1 MLFYNNYMGGG
12 ALMQL
17 VANGSQD
24 IYLTGNPEMTY
35 FRAVYRRHTN
45 FAKESILQNT
55 VGTLQQGSKFSVTIG
70 RHGDLLND
78 IYVVIKRKTF
88 EVPITDMLKIGFED
102 CSGNFYYPS
111 AGYNFLEYVEV
122 EIGGQVIDKHYG
134 DWLNIWTDL
143 TEPNDKKMLLN
154 QMLYGKTRL
163 FSRKADIFKDGD
175 IYLPLKFW
183 FCNNPG
189 LALPLIALQYHE
201 VKLNFSLT
209 PSCFSANSTVYFNG
223 PSGAHR
229 GGTAS
234 ASSTV
239 ETTVDVSGHSHP
251 MEVKYPLTIPL
262 STNIIDELSVYADY
276 IFLDTAERRKFA
288 KVKHEY
294 LFEQIQTQGPTS
306 ILPTADK
313 ETVDLRFNHPIKEV
327 VWTLDDAA
335 PSICAPACNTKK
347 YEIIKAGLLQLNGK
361 DRFQK
366 RNGSYF
372 TLAQRYQHH
381 SGSPLKYLFE
391 ALYSGDLRG
400 FKKNWGEFTGSRIPS
415 EAIHLY
421 SFALH
426 PEKNIPSGSC
436 NFSRLDNV
444 VLELDFF
451 TGQGSNPCLG
461 SSRPCYYDAP
471 NKRTLWVYGIN
482 YNILRIMGG
491 MGGLV
496 YCN

>member
-1 MLFYNNYMGGG
+1 MGGG

-55 VGTLQQGSKFSVTIG
+55 IGTLKQGSKFSVIIG
-70 RHGDLLND
+70 RHGDLLTD
-78 IYVVIKRKTF
+78 INVVIKRKTF
-88 EVPITDMLKIGFED
+88 EVDKTTMNLISNTSWD

-122 EIGGQVIDKHYG
+122 EIGGQIIDKHYG

-143 TEPNDKKMLLN
+143 TENNDKKLLLN
-154 QMLYGKTRL
+154 QMLYGKTRVIP
-163 FSRKADIFKDGD
+163 RQADIFKDGD
-175 IYLPLKFW
+175 IYIPLKFW

-209 PSCFSANSTVYFNG
+209 PSCFSNDAYAWLDKHNFGSVSVKATLN
-223 PSGAHR
+223 A
-229 GGTAS
+229 TAD
-234 ASSTV
+234 
-239 ETTVDVSGHSHP
+239 EHTTVDGTLKLENKVSIKIAK
-251 MEVKYPLTIPL
+251 EN
-262 STNIIDELSVYADY
+262 NIIDELSVYADY
-276 IFLDTAERRKFA
+276 IFLDTEERRKFA

-306 ILPTADK
+306 LSTTINRSS
-313 ETVDLRFNHPIKEV
+313 VDLRFNHPIKEV
-327 VWTLDDAA
+327 IWTLDDNA
-335 PSICAPACNTKK
+335 PDMCAPACSSKN
-347 YEIIKAGLLQLNGK
+347 YEIIKSGLLQLNGK

-381 SGSPLKYLFE
+381 SGAPLKYLFE
-391 ALYSGDLRG
+391 ALYSGDLRA
-400 FKKNWGEFTGSRIPS
+400 FKKNWAEFTGSGIPS

-451 TGQGSNPCLG
+451 TDQGSNPCVG
-461 SSRPCYYDAP
+461 SSRPCLYPIPA
-471 NKRTLWVYGIN
+471 KRTLWVYGVN
-482 YNILRIMGG
+482 YNVLRIMGG

>member
-1 MLFYNNYMGGG
+1 MGGG

-55 VGTLQQGSKFSVTIG
+55 VGTLKQGSKFSVIIG
-70 RHGDLLND
+70 RHGDLLTD
-78 IYVVIKRKTF
+78 INIVIKRKTF
-88 EVPITDMLKIGFED
+88 EVAKSKMTLITGISGD

-111 AGYNFLEYVEV
+111 AGYNFLDYVEV
-122 EIGGQVIDKHYG
+122 EIGGQVIDRHYG

-143 TEPNDKKMLLN
+143 TENNDKKMLLN

-163 FSRKADIFKDGD
+163 VSREADIFKDGD

-209 PSCFSANSTVYFNG
+209 PSCFSSETKVYLDIVGLGSISAGSDNVTTALQNG
-223 PSGAHR
+223 HY
-229 GGTAS
+229 
-234 ASSTV
+234 
-239 ETTVDVSGHSHP
+239 HP
-251 MEVKYPLTIPL
+251 LEDKDEVIIAAE
-262 STNIIDELSVYADY
+262 TNIIDELSVYADY
-276 IFLDTAERRKFA
+276 IFLDTEERRKFA

-306 ILPTADK
+306 LSTTINRSS
-313 ETVDLRFNHPIKEV
+313 VDLRFNHPIKEV
-327 VWTLDDAA
+327 IWTLDDEAINNC
-335 PSICAPACNTKK
+335 SSTCSSKK
-347 YEIIKAGLLQLNGK
+347 YEIIKSGLIQLNGK

-400 FKKNWGEFTGSRIPS
+400 FKKNWDEFTGSGIPS

-426 PEKNIPSGSC
+426 PEKNIPSGTC

-451 TGQGSNPCLG
+451 TGQGSHPCIG
-461 SSRPCYYDAP
+461 SSRPCLYPTP
-471 NKRTLWVYGIN
+471 NKRTLWVYGVN
-482 YNILRIMGG
+482 YNVLRIMGG

>member
-1 MLFYNNYMGGG
+1 MGGG

-55 VGTLQQGSKFSVTIG
+55 VGTLQQGSKFSVIIG

-78 IYVVIKRKTF
+78 INVVIKRKTF
-88 EVPITDMLKIGFED
+88 EVAKATMNAITDTVWD

-122 EIGGQVIDKHYG
+122 EIGGQIIDKHYG

-143 TEPNDKKMLLN
+143 TEPNDKKMILN

-163 FSRKADIFKDGD
+163 VPREADIFKDGD

-201 VKLNFSLT
+201 VKLNFALT
-209 PSCFSANSTVYFNG
+209 PSCFSSPTTVSLDRHG
-223 PSGAHR
+223 LGS
-229 GGTAS
+229 AS
-234 ASSTV
+234 ANNDSYNTV
-239 ETTVDVSGHSHP
+239 MGNTHTHP
-251 MEVKYPLTIPL
+251 LDDKVAISITSEN
-262 STNIIDELSVYADY
+262 NIIDELSVYADY
-276 IFLDTAERRKFA
+276 IFLDTEERRKFA

-306 ILPTADK
+306 LSTSVDREAI
-313 ETVDLRFNHPIKEV
+313 DLRFNHPIKEV
-327 VWTLDDAA
+327 IWTLDDAA
-335 PSICAPACNTKK
+335 PSVCGPVCESKK

-400 FKKNWGEFTGSRIPS
+400 FKKNWTEFTGSGIPS

-444 VLELDFF
+444 VLELEFF
-451 TGQGSNPCLG
+451 TGQGSNPCIG
-461 SSRPCYYDAP
+461 SSRPCYYPAP
-471 NKRTLWVYGIN
+471 SKRTLWVYGIN
-482 YNILRIMGG
+482 YNVLRIMGG

>member
-1 MLFYNNYMGGG
+1 MGGG

-45 FAKESILQNT
+45 FAKESILQST
-55 VGTLQQGSKFSVTIG
+55 VGTLHQGSKFSVIIG
-70 RHGDLLND
+70 RHGDLLTD
-78 IYVVIKRKTF
+78 VHVVIKRKTF
-88 EVPITDMLKIGFED
+88 EVSKTVLGSIAGITWGD

-122 EIGGQVIDKHYG
+122 EIGGQIIDKHYG

-154 QMLYGKTRL
+154 QMVYGKTRL
-163 FSRKADIFKDGD
+163 IPREADIFKDGD
-175 IYLPLKFW
+175 IYLPLQFW

-209 PSCFSANSTVYFNG
+209 PSCFS
-223 PSGAHR
+223 
-229 GGTAS
+229 GGTS
-234 ASSTV
+234 AW
-239 ETTVDVSGHSHP
+239 VDVSGSGSVSDSSGTVTTLGDASGNSHAL
-251 MEVKYPLTIPL
+251 EGKVGVEIPAEP
-262 STNIIDELSVYADY
+262 NIIDELSVYADY
-276 IFLDTAERRKFA
+276 IFLDTEERRKFA

-306 ILPTADK
+306 LSTTIDREA
-313 ETVDLRFNHPIKEV
+313 VDIRFNHPIKEMI
-327 VWTLDDAA
+327 WTLDDAA
-335 PSICAPACNTKK
+335 PSVCAPVCESKK
-347 YEIIKAGLLQLNGK
+347 YEIIKAGVIQLNGK

-372 TLAQRYQHH
+372 TVAQRYQHH
-381 SGSPLKYLFE
+381 SGAPLKYLFE
-391 ALYSGDLRG
+391 TLYSGDLRA
-400 FKKNWGEFTGSRIPS
+400 FKKNWSEFTGSGIPS

-444 VLELDFF
+444 VLELEFF
-451 TGQGSNPCLG
+451 TGQGTNPCLG
-461 SSRPCYYDAP
+461 SSRPCNYP
-471 NKRTLWVYGIN
+471 EPSKRTLWVYGIN
-482 YNILRIMGG
+482 YNVLRIMGG